1 MFNGWG
7 FSTAKMMTDRS
18 GIGLTS
24 QRVRN
29 RLVQQLREMG
39 ISSDAV
45 LNVISSTPRHLFVDE
60 ALASRAYENNALPIG
75 FGQTISQPFVVAAM
89 TQVLLDTGPLD
100 RVLEI
105 GGGCGY
111 QSAVLARLASQV
123 YTVERIAELAN
134 RLRSR
139 LHELQI
145 GNVRVRHGDGRLGW
159 STHAPFDA
167 VLVAAAAPAI
177 PSALLEQLAPG
188 GRAVMP
194 VGRQGEQ
201 VLTLFRRTESG
212 IEEIPLQRVSF
223 VPLLENVD

>member
-1 MFNGWG
+1 
-7 FSTAKMMTDRS
+7 MMTDRS

-24 QRVRN
+24 QRVRD
-29 RLVQQLREMG
+29 RLVAQLREMG
-39 ISSDAV
+39 ISSEVV
-45 LNVISSTPRHLFVDE
+45 LEIISTTPRHLFVDE
-60 ALASRAYENNALPIG
+60 ALASRAYENTALPTG
-75 FGQTISQPFVVAAM
+75 VGQTSSQPYVVAAM
-89 TQVLLDTGPLD
+89 TQLLLETGPLE

-111 QSAVLARLASQV
+111 QSAVLSRLASQV
-123 YTVERIAELAN
+123 YTVERIAALAN

-139 LHELQI
+139 LHELKI

-159 STHAPFDA
+159 GTHAPFDA

-177 PSALLEQLAPG
+177 PQALLDQLAPG

-201 VLTLFRRTESG
+201 ILTLFKRTEAG

>member
-1 MFNGWG
+1 M
-7 FSTAKMMTDRS
+7 ADRS

-24 QRVRN
+24 QRVRD
-29 RLVQQLREMG
+29 RLVAQLREMG
-39 ISSDAV
+39 ISSEVV
-45 LNVISSTPRHLFVDE
+45 LEIISTTPRHLFVDE

-75 FGQTISQPFVVAAM
+75 FGQTISQPYVVAAM
-89 TQVLLDTGPLD
+89 TQVLLETGPLE

-123 YTVERIAELAN
+123 YTVERIAALAN
-134 RLRSR
+134 RLRAR
-139 LHELQI
+139 LHELRI

-159 STHAPFDA
+159 NVHAPFDA

-177 PSALLEQLAPG
+177 PPALLDQLAPG

-201 VLTLFRRTESG
+201 ILTLFRRSETG

>member
-1 MFNGWG
+1 
-7 FSTAKMMTDRS
+7 MMTDRS

-24 QRVRN
+24 QRVRD
-29 RLVQQLREMG
+29 RLVAQLREMG
-39 ISSDAV
+39 ISSEVV
-45 LNVISSTPRHLFVDE
+45 LEIISTTPRHLFVDE

-75 FGQTISQPFVVAAM
+75 FGQTISQPYVVAAM
-89 TQVLLDTGPLD
+89 TQLLLETGPLE

-111 QSAVLARLASQV
+111 QSAVLSRLASQV
-123 YTVERIAELAN
+123 YTVERIAALAN

-139 LHELQI
+139 LHELKI

-159 STHAPFDA
+159 GTHAPFDA

-177 PSALLEQLAPG
+177 PQALLDQLAPG

-201 VLTLFRRTESG
+201 ILTLFKRTEAG

>member
-1 MFNGWG
+1 
-7 FSTAKMMTDRS
+7 MMTDRS

-24 QRVRN
+24 QRVRD
-29 RLVQQLREMG
+29 RLVAQLREMG
-39 ISSDAV
+39 ISSEVV
-45 LNVISSTPRHLFVDE
+45 LEIISTTPRHLFVDE

-75 FGQTISQPFVVAAM
+75 FGQTISQPYVVAAM
-89 TQVLLDTGPLD
+89 TQLLLETGPLE

-111 QSAVLARLASQV
+111 QSAVLSRLASQV
-123 YTVERIAELAN
+123 YTVERIAALAN

-139 LHELQI
+139 LHELKI

-159 STHAPFDA
+159 GTHAPFDA

-177 PSALLEQLAPG
+177 PQALLDQLAPG

-201 VLTLFRRTESG
+201 ILTLFKRTEAG
-212 IEEIPLQRVSF
+212 IEDIPLQRVSF

>member
-1 MFNGWG
+1 
-7 FSTAKMMTDRS
+7 MMTDRS

-123 YTVERIAELAN
+123 
-134 RLRSR
+134 
-139 LHELQI
+139 
-145 GNVRVRHGDGRLGW
+145 
-159 STHAPFDA
+159 
-167 VLVAAAAPAI
+167 
-177 PSALLEQLAPG
+177 
-188 GRAVMP
+188 
-194 VGRQGEQ
+194 
-201 VLTLFRRTESG
+201 
-212 IEEIPLQRVSF
+212 
-223 VPLLENVD
+223 

>member
-1 MFNGWG
+1 
-7 FSTAKMMTDRS
+7 MMTDRS

-24 QRVRN
+24 QRVRD
-29 RLVQQLREMG
+29 RLVAQLREMG
-39 ISSDAV
+39 ITSDAV
-45 LNVISSTPRHLFVDE
+45 LGIISTTPRHLFVDE

-75 FGQTISQPFVVAAM
+75 FGQTISQPYVVAAM
-89 TQVLLDTGPLD
+89 TQLLLETGPLE

-111 QSAVLARLASQV
+111 QSAVLSRLASQV
-123 YTVERIAELAN
+123 YTVERIAALAN

-139 LHELQI
+139 LHELKI

-159 STHAPFDA
+159 SIHAPFDA

-177 PSALLEQLAPG
+177 PQALLDQLAPG

-201 VLTLFRRTESG
+201 ILTLFKRTEAG